1 MVTVIVIL
9 IVLALIAAIAFLV
22 SDKVKDLFHLGGKKT
37 AALPTEHTGNRA
49 GSSKKILTDGG
60 KDSDCRV
67 PQPKKP
73 SHERKEF
80 E

>member
-22 SDKVKDLFHLGGKKT
+22 SDKVKDLFHLGGKNSTSYGTHREPSQIQKKD
-37 AALPTEHTGNRA
+37 LTER
-49 GSSKKILTDGG
+49 G

-67 PQPKKP
+67 PQQ
-73 SHERKEF
+73 RKES
-80 E
+80 

>member
-22 SDKVKDLFHLGGKKT
+22 SDKVKDLFHLDGK
-37 AALPTEHTGNRA
+37 NRSNSY
-49 GSSKKILTDGG
+49 GTHREPSRIQKILTDGG

-67 PQPKKP
+67 PQPKKT
-73 SHERKEF
+73 SHERKES
-80 E
+80 

>member
-22 SDKVKDLFHLGGKKT
+22 SDKVKT

-49 GSSKKILTDGG
+49 GF
-60 KDSDCRV
+60 
-67 PQPKKP
+67 
-73 SHERKEF
+73 RKWI
-80 E
+80 

>member
-22 SDKVKDLFHLGGKKT
+22 SDKVKDLFHLGGK
-37 AALPTEHTGNRA
+37 N
-49 GSSKKILTDGG
+49 SSTSYGTHREPSRIQKKILTDGG

-73 SHERKEF
+73 SHERKEL

>member
-22 SDKVKDLFHLGGKKT
+22 SDKVKDLFHLGGKT

-49 GSSKKILTDGG
+49 GF
-60 KDSDCRV
+60 
-67 PQPKKP
+67 
-73 SHERKEF
+73 RKWI
-80 E
+80 

>member
-22 SDKVKDLFHLGGKKT
+22 SDKAKDLFHLGGK
-37 AALPTEHTGNRA
+37 N
-49 GSSKKILTDGG
+49 SSTSYGTHRESSRNQKMDLTKGG

-67 PQPKKP
+67 PQQ
-73 SHERKEF
+73 RKES
-80 E
+80 

>member
-22 SDKVKDLFHLGGKKT
+22 SDKVKDLFHLGGKNSSNSYGTHREPSQIHKMD
-37 AALPTEHTGNRA
+37 LTER
-49 GSSKKILTDGG
+49 G

-67 PQPKKP
+67 PQQ
-73 SHERKEF
+73 RKES
-80 E
+80 

>member
-22 SDKVKDLFHLGGKKT
+22 SDKVKDLFHLGEK
-37 AALPTEHTGNRA
+37 N
-49 GSSKKILTDGG
+49 SSNSYGTHRESSRIQKMDLTKGG

-67 PQPKKP
+67 PQK
-73 SHERKEF
+73 RKES
-80 E
+80 

>member
-22 SDKVKDLFHLGGKKT
+22 SDKVKDLFHLGGKNSSTSYGTHREPSQIQKKD
-37 AALPTEHTGNRA
+37 LTERV
-49 GSSKKILTDGG
+49 

-67 PQPKKP
+67 PQQ
-73 SHERKEF
+73 RKES
-80 E
+80 

>member
-22 SDKVKDLFHLGGKKT
+22 SDKVKDLFHLGGKNRSNSYGTHREPSQIHKMD
-37 AALPTEHTGNRA
+37 LTER
-49 GSSKKILTDGG
+49 G

-67 PQPKKP
+67 PQPKKT
-73 SHERKEF
+73 SHERKES
-80 E
+80 